1 MTPVRPGLPGRSHI
15 PYLQIPMSD
24 SSQRLTISINDQCYW
39 GACLS
44 IAASSAIID
53 KSWGTL
59 LWAIAIGVLLFLPT
73 LARRAWH
80 REIRGAKV
88 AAIALLAVF
97 FTVIAM
103 AVASITELLTLINA
117 ETYPAWLAN
126 GHVVLG
132 STNAESPLFN
142 DMTERICRGRRGPKM
157 ILHKAG
163 GEIVIRCDPFSYW
176 PFTRT
181 YVGYE
186 K

>member
-1 MTPVRPGLPGRSHI
+1 
-15 PYLQIPMSD
+15 MSD

-73 LARRAWH
+73 LARRAW
-80 REIRGAKV
+80 RRDIRGAMV
-88 AAIALLAVF
+88 TAIALLAVF
-97 FTVIAM
+97 FSVIAM
-103 AVASITELLTLINA
+103 AVASVTERLTLINA
-117 ETYPAWLAN
+117 ETYPVWLAN
-126 GHVVLG
+126 GHVALG

-142 DMTERICRGRRGPKM
+142 DMTERICRGRRGPRM

-163 GEIVIRCDPFSYW
+163 GEIAIRCDPFSYW

>member
-1 MTPVRPGLPGRSHI
+1 MTPARPGHPGRSHI

-24 SSQRLTISINDQCYW
+24 GSQRLTISINDQCYW

-44 IAASSAIID
+44 IAASSSIID
-53 KSWGTL
+53 KSWVTL
-59 LWAIAIGVLLFLPT
+59 IWTIAIGVLLFLPA
-73 LARRAWH
+73 LARRAWR
-80 REIRGAKV
+80 REMRDAKV

-103 AVASITELLTLINA
+103 TGASIAERLTLINA

-126 GHVVLG
+126 GHLALG
-132 STNAESPLFN
+132 SANTESPLFN
-142 DMTERICRGRRGPKM
+142 DMTDRACRGRRGPRM

-163 GEIVIRCDPFSYW
+163 GEIVVRCDPFSYW

>member
-1 MTPVRPGLPGRSHI
+1 
-15 PYLQIPMSD
+15 MSEG
-24 SSQRLTISINDQCYW
+24 SQRLTISINDQCYW

-44 IAASSAIID
+44 IAASSSIID
-53 KSWGTL
+53 KSWVTL
-59 LWAIAIGVLLFLPT
+59 IWTIAIGVLLFLPA
-73 LARRAWH
+73 LARRAWR
-80 REIRGAKV
+80 REMRGAKV

-103 AVASITELLTLINA
+103 TGASIAERLTLINA

-126 GHVVLG
+126 GHLALG
-132 STNAESPLFN
+132 SANTESPLFN
-142 DMTERICRGRRGPKM
+142 DMTGRACRGRRGPRM

-163 GEIVIRCDPFSYW
+163 GEIVVRCDPFSYW

>member
-1 MTPVRPGLPGRSHI
+1 
-15 PYLQIPMSD
+15 MSE
-24 SSQRLTISINDQCYW
+24 SPQRLTISINDQCYW

-44 IAASSAIID
+44 IAASSSIMD

-59 LWAIAIGVLLFLPT
+59 TWTISIGVLLFLPA
-73 LARRAWH
+73 LARRAWR
-80 REIRGAKV
+80 REIRGARV

-103 AVASITELLTLINA
+103 AVASVAERLTLINA

-126 GHVVLG
+126 GHVTLDG
-132 STNAESPLFN
+132 TNAESPLFN
-142 DMTERICRGRRGPKM
+142 DTMDRVCRGRRGPRM

-163 GEIVIRCDPFSYW
+163 GEIVVRCDPFSYW